1 MSDQALKIIRMFVH
15 NLKLIIIGNLQR
27 LFYLTSIIIL
37 KIIYLNIKD
46 EISMVSNV
54 RLAQIHLR
62 LNEIFTKKN
71 KRINTFGG
79 QNLLFFWR
87 SLTSK

>member
-1 MSDQALKIIRMFVH
+1 MFVH